1 MALLAAA
8 DGGADRGW
16 RACDRMEWCVI
27 SAGTIESDIGPVC
40 AVAAAGFLG
49 WISGYDLGAIVDPV
63 RSDGSWTLYLFPVL
77 KPKSG
82 CRRITIVSMTSLL
95 VLVGSVIVLVILFAS
110 MYSIGP
116 TQIGLVRRRFGARLP
131 GDNPITFRG
140 ETGYQAEMLMPDFA
154 LSYAF
159 LMR

>member
-1 MALLAAA
+1 
-8 DGGADRGW
+8 
-16 RACDRMEWCVI
+16 
-27 SAGTIESDIGPVC
+27 
-40 AVAAAGFLG
+40 
-49 WISGYDLGAIVDPV
+49 
-63 RSDGSWTLYLFPVL
+63 
-77 KPKSG
+77 
-82 CRRITIVSMTSLL
+82 MTSLL